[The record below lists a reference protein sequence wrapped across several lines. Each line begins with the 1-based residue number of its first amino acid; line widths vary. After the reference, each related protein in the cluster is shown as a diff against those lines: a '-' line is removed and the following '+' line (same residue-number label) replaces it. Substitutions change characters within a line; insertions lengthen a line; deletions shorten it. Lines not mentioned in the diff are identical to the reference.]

1 MGKAST
7 YFRKKLMG
15 RQNTRIFDSDWK
27 RLFLLP
33 GMSFIFFKKEKYI
46 YMRSNV
52 SQQEAQE
59 SSSLKI
65 SEKFLHADGS
75 YLSTL
80 RIVSA
85 NVEDSGKYICVV
97 FRKGKEST
105 YIKHKNVNF
114 FINPFIPTGNTYNC
128 DRKYLLIN
136 FV

>member
-1 MGKAST
+1 
-7 YFRKKLMG
+7 MG
-15 RQNTRIFDSDWK
+15 RQNKRIFDSDWK

-33 GMSFIFFKKEKYI
+33 GMSFILFKKEKYI
-46 YMRSNV
+46 YMQRNV
-52 SQQEAQE
+52 SLSQQEAQE

-114 FINPFIPTGNTYNC
+114 F
-128 DRKYLLIN
+128 
-136 FV
+136 

>member
-1 MGKAST
+1 MEKIIPSTGYEFYFFQKGKIHLYATQCIS
-7 YFRKKLMG
+7 L
-15 RQNTRIFDSDWK
+15 
-27 RLFLLP
+27 
-33 GMSFIFFKKEKYI
+33 
-46 YMRSNV
+46 

-105 YIKHKNVNF
+105 YIKHKNVNLF
-114 FINPFIPTGNTYNC
+114 YKPFYS
-128 DRKYLLIN
+128 DWEYL
-136 FV
+136 